1 MNRVAM
7 VWVGD
12 GIMDTITG
20 AWAWA
25 KRPVGR
31 FFRCSIASRRGQNRL
46 EYAVL
51 TETRPNPSRRIP
63 FSGLLHSVVR
73 DGARGNRR
81 ETRDD
86 HRTEAA
92 SNARGGA
99 ARPGAHRGP
108 GVDATPQPGRRADDH
123 RGDRRRGEAAG
134 AAPAGDPGGRAG
146 RADLEAVQAG
156 QPGVSPGRSGDRGQG
171 SDDRR
176 RPPGDDCRP
185 VRDRERAAAH
195 GGGGAGQGGG
205 GQHPPRR
212 GIQAAHQP
220 VQLPRAG

>member
-1 MNRVAM
+1 MNGVAM

-20 AWAWA
+20 TWASARRAGRSVFSMLDRFALGA
-25 KRPVGR
+25 KSVG
-31 FFRCSIASRRGQNRL
+31 CV
-46 EYAVL
+46 VL
-51 TETRPNPSRRIP
+51 TETRRTRAAA
-63 FSGLLHSVVR
+63 FRFLDFCTAWCVT
-73 DGARGNRR
+73 ARGTD
-81 ETRDD
+81 E
-86 HRTEAA
+86 
-92 SNARGGA
+92 
-99 ARPGAHRGP
+99 RPTMIIDSSRIQRPRWCSTSWRHRGP
-108 GVDATPQPGRRADDH
+108 GVHATPHPGCRADDH

-146 RADLEAVQAG
+146 CADLEAVQAG
-156 QPGVSPGRSGDRGQG
+156 QPGTVGRSDDRGQG

-185 VRDRERAAAH
+185 VADRERAVAH

-212 GIQAAHQP
+212 GIQTAHQP